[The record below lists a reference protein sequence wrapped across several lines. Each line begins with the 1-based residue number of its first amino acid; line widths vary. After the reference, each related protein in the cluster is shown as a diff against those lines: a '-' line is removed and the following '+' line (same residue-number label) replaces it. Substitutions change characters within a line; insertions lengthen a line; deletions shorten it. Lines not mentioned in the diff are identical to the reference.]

1 MILHLYHCN
10 RAIIKDKPG
19 SVGRNRPHN
28 LQRYPSRPGQ
38 ADFVYEPPT
47 DGFAN
52 PELGALLSLLQDVDL
67 TAEESV
73 LQVNWDTV
81 ARRLGV
87 PEDVAVKLLK
97 QAHAQRLVEH
107 VTIAMD
113 HNQWMKHS
121 DNKGCLVIMVC
132 AEQGDSR
139 RRDTEIAK
147 GVSSVVHACLTRIT
161 NPAQWLDWICLVP
174 NVHLA
179 PREPVPT
186 DGGARALEMLF
197 ATRERLDQ
205 DYNCGVHLASFGY
218 SKIIDLAIN
227 AHPIGYQIRVV

>member
-28 LQRYPSRPGQ
+28 IQRFPTRPGQ

-47 DGFAN
+47 DGFKD
-52 PELGALLSLLQDVDL
+52 PQLGSLLSLLQDVDV
-67 TAEESV
+67 TAEDSV
-73 LQVNWDTV
+73 LEVKWDTV

-87 PEDVAVKLLK
+87 DRGTAEGLLE
-97 QAHAQRLVEH
+97 QAIAQRLVDRL
-107 VTIAMD
+107 TIAVD

-121 DNKGCLVIMVC
+121 DNKGCLVVMAC
-132 AEQGDSR
+132 AEQQDSR
-139 RRDTEIAK
+139 RDDTEIAE
-147 GVSSVVHACLTRIT
+147 GVASVVRDCLTRIT
-161 NPAQWLDWICLVP
+161 NSSQWLDWLCLVP

-179 PREPVPT
+179 PREPVPE
-186 DGGARALEMLF
+186 DGGARALEMLI
-197 ATRERLDQ
+197 ATRDRLND
-205 DYNCGVHLASFGY
+205 DFSGGVHLASFGY

>member
-1 MILHLYHCN
+1 MVLHLYHCN

-28 LQRYPSRPGQ
+28 IQRYPSRPGL

-47 DGFAN
+47 DGFAT
-52 PELGALLSLLQDVDL
+52 PGLGSLLALLQNVDL
-67 TAEESV
+67 TAEDSV
-73 LQVNWDTV
+73 LQVKWDIV
-81 ARRLGV
+81 AQRLGV
-87 PEDVAVKLLK
+87 DRDAAMRLLE
-97 QAHAQRLVEH
+97 QAHAQRLVDH

-121 DNKGCLVIMVC
+121 DNKGCLVVMAC
-132 AEQGDSR
+132 AEQQDIRRSDS
-139 RRDTEIAK
+139 EIAE
-147 GVSSVVHACLTRIT
+147 GVVSTVRDCLSRIT
-161 NPAQWLDWICLVP
+161 NAAQWIDWICLVP

-179 PREPVPT
+179 PREPAPE
-186 DGGARALEMLF
+186 DGGARALEMLV
-197 ATRERLDQ
+197 ATRNRLDH
-205 DYNCGVHLASFGY
+205 DISSGVHLASFGY